1 MAVLLLLGVVVMVWA
16 LVEVAQADPKYVRH
30 LPRPV
35 WVLLIALV
43 FAFGPLAW
51 FWLGRPKVVAP
62 APERR
67 RPAKV
72 PIAAPDDDPE
82 FMRHIEAHLDLQRR
96 LRGEPGPGQDTDGE
110 QTARD

>member
-16 LVEVAQADPKYVRH
+16 LIEVAQADPRHVRQ

-35 WVLLIALV
+35 WALLIALI

-51 FWLGRPKVVAP
+51 FWLGRPKVAEP

-67 RPAKV
+67 RPARV
-72 PIAAPDDDPE
+72 AGPGPDDDPE
-82 FMRHIEAHLDLQRR
+82 FMRHIEARLDLQRR
-96 LRGEPGPGQDTDGE
+96 LRDPGPDTDGE

>member
-1 MAVLLLLGVVVMVWA
+1 MAILLLLGVVVMVWA
-16 LVEVAQADPKYVRH
+16 LIEVAQADPRHVRL

-35 WVLLIALV
+35 WALLIALI

-51 FWLGRPKVVAP
+51 FWLGRPTVTAP

-67 RPAKV
+67 RPARV
-72 PIAAPDDDPE
+72 AAPAPDDDPE
-82 FMRHIEAHLDLQRR
+82 FMRHIEARLDLQRR
-96 LRGEPGPGQDTDGE
+96 LRGEPGPDTDGE

>member
-1 MAVLLLLGVVVMVWA
+1 MAILLLLGVVVMVWA
-16 LVEVAQADPKYVRH
+16 LVEVAQADPRHVRL

-51 FWLGRPKVVAP
+51 FWLGRPKVTTPTPVRP
-62 APERR
+62 

-72 PIAAPDDDPE
+72 GRPAPDDDPE
-82 FMRHIEAHLDLQRR
+82 FMRHIEAHVDLQRR
-96 LRGEPGPGQDTDGE
+96 LRGEPGPEPEGP
-110 QTARD
+110 ASRD